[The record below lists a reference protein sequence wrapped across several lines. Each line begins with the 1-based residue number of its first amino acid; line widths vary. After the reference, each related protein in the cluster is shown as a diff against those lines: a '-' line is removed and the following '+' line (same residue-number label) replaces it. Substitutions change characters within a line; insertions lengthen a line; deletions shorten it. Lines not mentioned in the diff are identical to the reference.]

1 MTPYLDRHDVLQ
13 MLFYPRKETG
23 PPPDAAQRISVSV
36 EVGVRV
42 YGYLYPAQ
50 DAGPLLLFFHG
61 NGEIAADYSRLA
73 SLFAAARLSLLVMD
87 YRGYGISD
95 GQPTTSHLLQD
106 AVTIFDALPA
116 FTLRYP
122 KKPFVMG
129 RSLGSAAACE
139 LAQRR
144 SEKIAGLVVDS
155 GFASTRSL
163 LARLGLLLDDYD
175 EERDGHGNA
184 RKIASF
190 RGPTLILHGQED
202 TLILA
207 EEAKILYEISGSPD
221 KRLLIVPNANHNNLM
236 IAGYLTYRAAL
247 QSLTT

>member
-1 MTPYLDRHDVLQ
+1 M
-13 MLFYPRKETG
+13 
-23 PPPDAAQRISVSV
+23 
-36 EVGVRV
+36 
-42 YGYLYPAQ
+42 YGYLYAAR

-73 SLFAAARLSLLVMD
+73 SLFTEVGLSLLVMD
-87 YRGYGISD
+87 YRGYGNSD

-116 FTLRYP
+116 FMPRYP

-144 SEKIAGLVVDS
+144 SDKIAGLVVDS
-155 GFASTRSL
+155 GFASTQSL
-163 LARLGLLLDDYD
+163 LARLGLFVDNYD

-190 RGPTLILHGQED
+190 RGPTLIVHGQDD

-207 EEAKILYEISGSPD
+207 EEAKALYEISGSLD
-221 KRLLIVPNANHNNLM
+221 KRLLIVTNANHNNLM
-236 IAGYLTYRAAL
+236 IVGYPSYLAAL
-247 QSLTT
+247 QSLTIHRQD